1 MVLHNA
7 FAYYD
12 FTGKG
17 ISNLS
22 LFKKV
27 LKNRFA
33 FNMYSDK
40 EIEDRF
46 KYIC

>member
-12 FTGKG
+12 FNGKG
-17 ISNLS
+17 KSNLS
-22 LFKKV
+22 MFKKV

-40 EIEDRF
+40 EMEDR
-46 KYIC
+46 YDQIC